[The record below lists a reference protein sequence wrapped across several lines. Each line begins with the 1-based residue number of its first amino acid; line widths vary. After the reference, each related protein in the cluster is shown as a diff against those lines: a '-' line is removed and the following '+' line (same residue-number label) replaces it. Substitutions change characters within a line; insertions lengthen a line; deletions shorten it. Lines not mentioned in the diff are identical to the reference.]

1 MIRLSMD
8 LRFKLAGAFTIVL
21 VFFFGLYSLYQ
32 LHAVN
37 EEIQASLSADLRL
50 LHVIAESRTQF
61 ARVRDQVLEGLR
73 MLPTNRMA
81 DALTELEKLRQMV
94 KTADSFAMTREVAS
108 HARLLTQ
115 IDLYREEILAVGRLA
130 TVTATATIPP
140 SATPEPTTHAQPP
153 APPSAIPAV
162 TFADQGWLIDLLTS
176 QEEIAESLRTLEH
189 GELLVLSA
197 DQQQISRLTKALQT
211 RMAILAILTLAGSI
225 GLSFF
230 FSQQIRLPIR
240 RLRDVIAA
248 IRDGNYDV
256 TVRAGSHDELGQI
269 FEALAHM
276 VQHIAI
282 RDRLKIEKILQE
294 KNRFAALA
302 NHLDAPIMLINREW
316 KIAFANNPFMEFFRL
331 TWDDVYEVDLHLA
344 PLPQEL
350 KARLDR
356 AIKTQEWPD
365 DEPLDAI
372 GENYAYEMHL
382 TFVPVNDEKGQL
394 ASLVAILGR
403 LRPPP
408 AA

>member
-1 MIRLSMD
+1 MIRLSMA
-8 LRFKLAGAFTIVL
+8 LRFKLAGVFTIVL
-21 VFFFGLYSLYQ
+21 VFFFGLFSLYQ

-37 EEIQASLSADLRL
+37 EEIQTSLSADLRL
-50 LHVIAESRTQF
+50 LHVVAQARGQF
-61 ARVRDQVLEGLR
+61 ARVRGLVLDGLR
-73 MLPTNRMA
+73 MLPANRLA
-81 DALTELEKLRQMV
+81 DALPELEKLRQLV
-94 KTADSFAMTREVAS
+94 KTVDSFEMTREVAS
-108 HARLLTQ
+108 RALLLTQ
-115 IDLYREEILAVGRLA
+115 LDLYREEILAVGLLA
-130 TVTATATIPP
+130 SRTPTVPP
-140 SATPEPTTHAQPP
+140 DPTGHAQSP
-153 APPSAIPAV
+153 APPHALPAA
-162 TFADQGWLIDLLTS
+162 TFADQGWLVDLLTS
-176 QEEIAESLRTLEH
+176 QEEIADSLRTLEH
-189 GELLVLSA
+189 GELLLLAA
-197 DQQQISRLTKALQT
+197 DQQQIGRLTKALQT

-240 RLRDVIAA
+240 RIRDLISA
-248 IRDGNYDV
+248 IRDGNYEV
-256 TVRAGSHDELGQI
+256 TVRTGSNDELGQI

-302 NHLDAPIMLINREW
+302 NHLDAPIMLLNRER

-331 TWDDVYEVDLHLA
+331 TWDDVYEIDLHLA
-344 PLPQEL
+344 ALPQEL
-350 KARLDR
+350 KARIER
-356 AIKTQEWPD
+356 AIKTQEWPE

>member
-1 MIRLSMD
+1 MIRLSMA

-21 VFFFGLYSLYQ
+21 VFCFGLFSLYQ

-37 EEIQASLSADLRL
+37 EEIQASLSSDLRL
-50 LHVIAESRTQF
+50 LQTIAAGRAQF
-61 ARVRDQVLEGLR
+61 ARVRGLVVESLR
-73 MLPTNRMA
+73 MLPANRMA
-81 DALTELEKLRQMV
+81 DALPELEKLRQLV
-94 KTADSFAMTREVAS
+94 KTADSLAMTREVAS
-108 HARLLTQ
+108 RALLLTQ
-115 IDLYREEILAVGRLA
+115 LDLYREEIIAAGRLA
-130 TVTATATIPP
+130 AA
-140 SATPEPTTHAQPP
+140 
-153 APPSAIPAV
+153 AP
-162 TFADQGWLIDLLTS
+162 ADQTWLVDLLTS
-176 QEEIAESLRTLEH
+176 QEEIAESLRALEH
-189 GELLVLSA
+189 SELLLLSA
-197 DQQQISRLTKALQT
+197 DQQQIGRLTKALQT
-211 RMAILAILTLAGSI
+211 RMAILAILTLAGAI

-230 FSQQIRLPIR
+230 FSQQIKLPIR

-256 TVRAGSHDELGQI
+256 TVRAGSNDELGQI

-276 VQHIAI
+276 VQHIAA

-302 NHLDAPIMLINREW
+302 NHLEVPVMLLNRER

-344 PLPQEL
+344 ALPPEL

-356 AIKTQEWPD
+356 AIKTQEWPRE
-365 DEPLDAI
+365 EPLDAI